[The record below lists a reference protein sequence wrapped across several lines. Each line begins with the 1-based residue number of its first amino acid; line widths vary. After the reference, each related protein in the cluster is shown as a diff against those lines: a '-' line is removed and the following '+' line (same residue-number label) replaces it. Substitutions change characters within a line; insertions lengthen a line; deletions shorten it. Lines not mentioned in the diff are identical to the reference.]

1 MKGLFQC
8 PPWAR
13 SFCPFRACGAKL
25 AKLPNL
31 IICVLTDCSLIVAK
45 ISFLLQYDKVEVLK
59 TDFFM
64 YVIKFFFQNI
74 CKYPK
79 KNLILQPIIINLLI
93 II

>member
-1 MKGLFQC
+1 M
-8 PPWAR
+8 
-13 SFCPFRACGAKL
+13 
-25 AKLPNL
+25 
-31 IICVLTDCSLIVAK
+31 
-45 ISFLLQYDKVEVLK
+45 LQYDKVEVLK

-79 KNLILQPIIINLLI
+79 KKLILQPIIINLLI